1 MTSLSEAFSGRSLRS
16 QDEFIDGRSRIRTIS
31 EPPNQ
36 RVGTGLHYDVPA
48 EMVLVSDIPSGTVV
62 QNVHEPPLPN
72 NIVISSEDQQ
82 KITEKYQI
90 NNSELKS
97 SILMLKHNYT
107 EISMKRAKLV
117 REKQDIEEKTSI
129 LNKKLK
135 ELIDLTDDASL
146 KESLQTKMNEVHP
159 RLQELNESLELIDKE
174 FIILKYQYE
183 SLSEIFPRNVC
194 GICYCSENNAFITGC
209 GHSFCYDC
217 CIKLTKCAT
226 CRVPITP
233 GCIKKIF
240 YN

>member
-16 QDEFIDGRSRIRTIS
+16 HDEFIDGRSRIRTIS

-36 RVGTGLHYDVPA
+36 VPA
-48 EMVLVSDIPSGTVV
+48 GTVV
-62 QNVHEPPLPN
+62 QNVCEPPLYADSAFYETQCPLPN
-72 NIVISSEDQQ
+72 NIVVSSEDQK
-82 KITEKYQI
+82 KIIEKYQI
-90 NNSELKS
+90 NKESLKS
-97 SILMLKHNYT
+97 NILTLKRNYS
-107 EISMKRAKLV
+107 EISMKRAELL

-129 LNKKLK
+129 LTNKLK
-135 ELIDLTDDASL
+135 ELIDLTDDKSL
-146 KESLQTKMNEVHP
+146 IEVLTTKMNEVSP
-159 RLQELNESLELIDKE
+159 RLQELNESLETMDKE